1 MTLTKLFF
9 CYLVYIYSKIWV
21 CVIFWKL
28 ALIVLELLATVSGLD
43 EALEWGADS
52 QMVFLC

>member
-1 MTLTKLFF
+1 MTLTRLFF

-28 ALIVLELLATVSGLD
+28 ALIVLELLATVLGLD
-43 EALEWGADS
+43 EALEWGADA
-52 QMVFLC
+52 

>member
-1 MTLTKLFF
+1 MVKWMREWTADPE
-9 CYLVYIYSKIWV
+9 VGVQVQISKKEIL
-21 CVIFWKL
+21 FWKL

-52 QMVFLC
+52 